1 LRKSSLLWSVISP
14 AGEQSWIFGT
24 MHIRDDRVYRFCE
37 SLYPIIRQANVYV
50 GEMDLDSGLPAM
62 EQGPDYNMRAYFR
75 PPIYQK
81 IRHQLEKSFS
91 LDVSRYDHLHPLMI
105 MSAISQ
111 HFLQHDHM
119 VSMDEHLWDYAKS
132 NHLEVRGLE
141 SVEEQMALLHEIPPE
156 PLYVQIRA
164 ISKYP
169 SKFRKFAD
177 RTLVC
182 YLENKLHLLYS
193 MTKASMHQL
202 RKKLIYE
209 RNRKMVERIKAF
221 PTNRSYFIT
230 VGAGHLSGSSGIISL
245 LRKAGYKMAAVN
257 FTRPND
263 TSQPDINVVLK
274 P

>member
-1 LRKSSLLWSVISP
+1 VISP
-14 AGEQSWIFGT
+14 AGEQSWLFGT

-37 SLYPIIRQANVYV
+37 SLYPIIRQSDVYV
-50 GEMDLDSGLPAM
+50 GEMDLGSGLPAL
-62 EQGPDYNMRAYFR
+62 EQGPEYNMRAFFR
-75 PPIYQK
+75 PSIYQK
-81 IRHQLEKSFS
+81 IRHQLLKSFS
-91 LDVSRYDHLHPLMI
+91 LDINRYDHLHPLMI

-132 NHLEVRGLE
+132 NQLVLQGLE
-141 SVEEQMALLHEIPPE
+141 SVEEQIALLHEIPRE
-156 PLYVQIRA
+156 PLYVQIRS

-182 YLENKLHLLYS
+182 YLENRLHLLYS

-209 RNRKMVERIKAF
+209 RNRKMVERIQAF
-221 PTNRSYFIT
+221 PANRRYFIT
-230 VGAGHLSGSSGIISL
+230 VGAGHLSGRSGIISL
-245 LRKAGYKMAAVN
+245 LRKAGYKVVAVN
-257 FTRPND
+257 FMQPND
-263 TSQPDINVVLK
+263 AGQAEINLALK